1 MMDDLSILIA
11 RLGWPSTAT
20 RWWTMQELA
29 ARLGEPASKAATE
42 AALLRFLSSRK
53 LEAEVVEVLCVF
65 WIAAQ
70 MHRYKTS
77 QKLAQGIPKPSI
89 LSDLLLESLG
99 LQTDAPITDLE
110 EVTGGFA
117 IPQDFNGVQG
127 ADLPRIFHT
136 TMVNLERNTGFPFVR
151 QMAFEWSVNS
161 NVYPDAPYQGDPW
174 HFMRPLGDGFICHIS
189 SRAAIR
195 MISAYLRTLSVA
207 EEFWS
212 MPSELAE
219 EMALLALPVH
229 PTLAL
234 LRPLRPFWFP
244 CVTDFDGDHEAIDAA
259 VHSLIEQAQ
268 TERPG
273 DDLIAFTSPILIST
287 ERCVEV
293 SVVRW
298 EQITGGCI
306 RDENL
311 AEHLKDFWSNGQM
324 LQSYALEPLST
335 TTVLTSPALYS
346 VVDSRSRA
354 WPLAMPIGMDRLGY
368 LQNDLYPGRLLL
380 PTMPSHE
387 LIEIVPLNGQLEV
400 KSDNEVVANLHY
412 WNAGWGAARPM
423 QFYGNC
429 GAALVSRGKAYREL
443 PKVTDQDMRSFYY
456 WCVRILNR
464 KGSYERFEETLKFGV
479 VFV

>member
-1 MMDDLSILIA
+1 MDDLSILIA

-29 ARLGEPASKAATE
+29 ARLGESASKATTE
-42 AALLRFLSSRK
+42 VALLRFLSSRK
-53 LEAEVVEVLCVF
+53 LEVEVVEALCVF
-65 WIAAQ
+65 WIAVQ
-70 MHRYKTS
+70 MHRYKAS
-77 QKLAQGIPKPSI
+77 QKLAQSIPKPSI
-89 LSDLLLESLG
+89 LSNLLLESLG
-99 LQTDAPITDLE
+99 LQTETPITDLE
-110 EVTGGFA
+110 EVTESFA

-136 TMVNLERNTGFPFVR
+136 TMVNLERDSGFPFIR

-161 NVYPDAPYQGDPW
+161 NVYPDAPFQGDHW
-174 HFMRPLGDGFICHIS
+174 HFVRPLGDGFIGHIS
-189 SRAAIR
+189 SRTAIR

-234 LRPLRPFWFP
+234 LRPLRPSWFP
-244 CVTDFDGDHEAIDAA
+244 NRTDFDGNHEEIDAA

-311 AEHLKDFWSNGQM
+311 AEHLKDFWSNGEM
-324 LQSYALEPLST
+324 FQSYAQEPLST
-335 TTVLTSPALYS
+335 TTVLTLPALYS
-346 VVDSRSRA
+346 VVDSRSGA

-368 LQNDLYPGRLLL
+368 LQHDLYPGRLLL
-380 PTMPSHE
+380 PTMPGHE

-400 KSDNEVVANLHY
+400 RSNNDVVAELYY
-412 WNAGWGAARPM
+412 WNAGWGPARPL
-423 QFYGNC
+423 QFDGNC
-429 GAALVSRGKAYREL
+429 GTALVSKGKAYRVQ
-443 PKVTDQDMRSFYY
+443 PDVAAQDMRSFYF
-456 WCVRILNR
+456 WRVRTLHR
-464 KGSYERFEETLKFGV
+464 KGSYESFEDTLKFGV

>member
-1 MMDDLSILIA
+1 
-11 RLGWPSTAT
+11 
-20 RWWTMQELA
+20 MQELA
-29 ARLGEPASKAATE
+29 TRLGESASKATTE

-53 LEAEVVEVLCVF
+53 LEAEVVEALCVF
-65 WIAAQ
+65 WIALQ
-70 MHRYKTS
+70 MHRYKAS
-77 QKLAQGIPKPSI
+77 QKVAQSIPKPSI

-99 LQTDAPITDLE
+99 LQTDNPITALE
-110 EVTGGFA
+110 EVTESFA
-117 IPQDFNGVQG
+117 IPQDFKGVQG

-136 TMVNLERNTGFPFVR
+136 TMVNLEHDSGFPFVR

-174 HFMRPLGDGFICHIS
+174 HFMRPLGDGFIGHIS

-219 EMALLALPVH
+219 EMTLLALPVH

-234 LRPLRPFWFP
+234 LRPLRPSWFP
-244 CVTDFDGDHEAIDAA
+244 NRADFDGNHKEIDAA

-273 DDLIAFTSPILIST
+273 DELIAFTSPIVIST
-287 ERCVEV
+287 EHCVEV

-306 RDENL
+306 EDENL
-311 AEHLKDFWSNGQM
+311 AEHLKDFWSSGQM
-324 LQSYALEPLST
+324 LHGYAPDPLST
-335 TTVLTSPALYS
+335 TTVLISPTFYS
-346 VVDSRSRA
+346 VVDESSRA

-368 LQNDLYPGRLLL
+368 LQHDLYPERLLL
-380 PTMPSHE
+380 PTMPGHE
-387 LIEIVPLNGQLEV
+387 LIEIVPRNGQLEV
-400 KSDNEVVANLHY
+400 KSDNEVVADLYY
-412 WNAGWGAARPM
+412 WNAGWGPVRPM
-423 QFYGNC
+423 QFDGNC
-429 GAALVSRGKAYREL
+429 GTALVSKGKAYREL
-443 PKVTDQDMRSFYY
+443 PDVPDQDMRSFYF
-456 WCVRILNR
+456 WRVLTLHR
-464 KGSYERFEETLKFGV
+464 KGSYERFEEALSFGV

>member
-29 ARLGEPASKAATE
+29 ARLGESASKATTE

-53 LEAEVVEVLCVF
+53 LEAEVVEVLYVF
-65 WIAAQ
+65 WIAVQ
-70 MHRYKTS
+70 MHRYKAS
-77 QKLAQGIPKPSI
+77 QKLAQSIPKPSI
-89 LSDLLLESLG
+89 LSNLLLESFG
-99 LQTDAPITDLE
+99 LQTETPITGLE
-110 EVTGGFA
+110 EVTESFA

-136 TMVNLERNTGFPFVR
+136 TMVNLEHDSGFPFVS

-161 NVYPDAPYQGDPW
+161 NVYPDAPFQGDHW
-174 HFMRPLGDGFICHIS
+174 HFVRPLGDGFIGHIS

-219 EMALLALPVH
+219 KMTLLALPVH

-234 LRPLRPFWFP
+234 LRPRRPSWFP
-244 CVTDFDGDHEAIDAA
+244 NRADFDGNHKEIDAA

-273 DDLIAFTSPILIST
+273 DELIAFTSPIVISI

-306 RDENL
+306 KDENL
-311 AEHLKDFWSNGQM
+311 AEHLKDFWSSGQM
-324 LQSYALEPLST
+324 LHGYAPEPLST
-335 TTVLTSPALYS
+335 TTVLISPAFYS
-346 VVDSRSRA
+346 VVDESSRA

-368 LQNDLYPGRLLL
+368 LQHDLYPERLLL
-380 PTMPSHE
+380 PIMPGYD
-387 LIEIVPLNGQLEV
+387 LIEVIPRNGQLEV
-400 KSDNEVVANLHY
+400 KSDNDVVADFYY
-412 WNAGWGAARPM
+412 WNAGWGPARPM
-423 QFYGNC
+423 QFEGNC
-429 GAALVSRGKAYREL
+429 GTALVSKGKAYREL
-443 PKVTDQDMRSFYY
+443 PDVPNQDIRSFYF
-456 WCVRILNR
+456 WRVRTLHR
-464 KGSYERFEETLKFGV
+464 KGSYERFEETLSFGV

>member
-29 ARLGEPASKAATE
+29 ARLGESASKATTE

-53 LEAEVVEVLCVF
+53 LEAEVVEVLYVF
-65 WIAAQ
+65 WIAVQ
-70 MHRYKTS
+70 MHRYKAS
-77 QKLAQGIPKPSI
+77 QKLAQSIPKPSI
-89 LSDLLLESLG
+89 LSNLLLESFG
-99 LQTDAPITDLE
+99 LQTETPITGLE
-110 EVTGGFA
+110 EVTESFA

-136 TMVNLERNTGFPFVR
+136 TMVNLEHDSGFPFVS

-161 NVYPDAPYQGDPW
+161 NVYPDAPFQGDHW
-174 HFMRPLGDGFICHIS
+174 HFVRPLGDGFIGHIS

-207 EEFWS
+207 EEFGS

-219 EMALLALPVH
+219 KMTLLALPVH

-234 LRPLRPFWFP
+234 LRPRRPSWFP
-244 CVTDFDGDHEAIDAA
+244 CVTDFDGDHETIGAA
-259 VHSLIEQAQ
+259 VRNLIEQASIGSPRD
-268 TERPG
+268 E
-273 DDLIAFTSPILIST
+273 LIAFMSPIVIST

-298 EQITGGCI
+298 SQVVGGCI
-306 RDENL
+306 KDESL

-324 LQSYALEPLST
+324 LQSYAPEPLNT
-335 TTVLTSPALYS
+335 TTVLMSPVLYS
-346 VVDSRSRA
+346 VVDSGSRA
-354 WPLAMPIGMDRLGY
+354 WPLAMPLGMDRLGY
-368 LQNDLYPGRLLL
+368 LQHDLYPGRLLL
-380 PTMPSHE
+380 PTMPGHE
-387 LIEIVPLNGQLEV
+387 LIEIVPHHGQLEV
-400 KSDNEVVANLHY
+400 KSDNGVVANLYY
-412 WNAGWGAARPM
+412 WNAGWGPVRPM
-423 QFYGNC
+423 HFDGNC
-429 GAALVSRGKAYREL
+429 GTALVSKGKAYREL
-443 PKVTDQDMRSFYY
+443 TDLPDQDMRSFYF
-456 WCVRILNR
+456 WRVRTLHR